1 VVCMQFPC
9 EILVKNILPAIKA
22 LMVKEL
28 NGKWGKSQKE
38 IANLLGITQP
48 SVSYYLHGERG
59 GKATDIIKEDK
70 KTFQIISDL
79 AEKLVT
85 SDIPTQHVLKTICSI
100 CLKIRHTYIQK
111 VCPDKFE
118 FLEDWNVCFRE

>member
-1 VVCMQFPC
+1 M
-9 EILVKNILPAIKA
+9 KNILPAIKA

-28 NGKWGKSQKE
+28 NTKWGKSQKE
-38 IANLLGITQP
+38 IAKLLGITQP

-59 GKATDIIKEDK
+59 GKAVEIIKADK
-70 KTFQIISDL
+70 KTFEIISDL
-79 AEKLVT
+79 AKKLVIT
-85 SDIPTQHVLKTICSI
+85 EIATEEILKAICTI
-100 CLKIRHTYIQK
+100 CLKIRSTYIQK